1 MLSLCVVESWK
12 ALGFVLLK
20 TKQRAMDDLVL
31 LKGRCASNKL
41 EPFKYC
47 AREQKVLN
55 LQVVASFHILT
66 MAICEPTIELEAFL
80 LQLQ

>member
-1 MLSLCVVESWK
+1 
-12 ALGFVLLK
+12 
-20 TKQRAMDDLVL
+20 MDDLRL
-31 LKGRCASNKL
+31 LKGHCASNKL

-55 LQVVASFHILT
+55 LQVVALFHVLM

-80 LQLQ
+80 PQLQRPATSKSFYCLCYTP